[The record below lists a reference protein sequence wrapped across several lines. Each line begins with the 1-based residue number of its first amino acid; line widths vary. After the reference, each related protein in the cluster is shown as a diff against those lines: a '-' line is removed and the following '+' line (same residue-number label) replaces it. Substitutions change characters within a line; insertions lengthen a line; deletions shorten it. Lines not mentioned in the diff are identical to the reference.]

1 MKNEKSASKHFAR
14 LRRKAEAN
22 LRGKEESFPA
32 PPARD
37 AGKLIHEL
45 QVAQIELKM
54 QNDELRRAQLE
65 IEASRDRYADLYDF
79 APLGYLTLDLRGLVL
94 EANLTAAELLRET
107 RGALVKAGFHRFI
120 DEAYRPAFHLF
131 CRQLL
136 QSGARQNCELKL
148 VRKDGVLF
156 YARLEGIVWTD
167 AGGIPVQYRVS
178 LSDVTQQKVAEAEIA
193 NLNRT
198 LVDHAVALEAA
209 NRELDAFSYSVAH
222 DLRAPLG
229 RIERMA
235 QILMEDFGTR
245 LTPEGKDCLQR
256 VVAGSGR
263 LENMVDNLLNFSR
276 LGKKPVIKCP
286 TALNL
291 LVEEVRDQFKSEIE
305 GRKIRWEVGHLPE
318 VDCDPNL
325 MRIVLSNLLSNAIKY
340 TRTRDEAVIQ
350 VDKSNRGGRIAV
362 FIRDNGVGFDMKY
375 SDRLFGVFQRLHVG
389 EEFEG
394 TGVGL
399 ATVQRIIHKHGG
411 RVWAE
416 AEPAKGA
423 TFYFTLGASPTNR
436 PELRDANLLWRHSA

>member
-1 MKNEKSASKHFAR
+1 
-14 LRRKAEAN
+14 
-22 LRGKEESFPA
+22 
-32 PPARD
+32 
-37 AGKLIHEL
+37 
-45 QVAQIELKM
+45 
-54 QNDELRRAQLE
+54 
-65 IEASRDRYADLYDF
+65 
-79 APLGYLTLDLRGLVL
+79 
-94 EANLTAAELLRET
+94 
-107 RGALVKAGFHRFI
+107 
-120 DEAYRPAFHLF
+120 
-131 CRQLL
+131 
-136 QSGARQNCELKL
+136 
-148 VRKDGVLF
+148 
-156 YARLEGIVWTD
+156 
-167 AGGIPVQYRVS
+167 VQYRVS

-263 LENMVDNLLNFSR
+263 LENMVDNLLSFSR

-286 TALNL
+286 TALNP
-291 LVEEVRDQFKSEIE
+291 LVEEVRDQFKSETE

-350 VDKSNRGGRIAV
+350 VDKSNRGGRVAV